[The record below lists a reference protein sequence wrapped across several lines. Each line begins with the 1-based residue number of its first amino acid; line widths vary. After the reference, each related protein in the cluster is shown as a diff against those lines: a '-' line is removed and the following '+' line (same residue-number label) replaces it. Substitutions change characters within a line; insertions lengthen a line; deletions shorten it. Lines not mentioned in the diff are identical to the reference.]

1 MRPGK
6 HAQSAVITYT
16 VGTMVG
22 ALCLAAERSGVPYAL
37 VMAFAVGPAILVAR
51 WTLAHWSLRALKR
64 DAKKAGAA
72 WPEGISVR
80 DGWLCYKKDGF
91 AWFRTPPL
99 RRTDR
104 DCMLSAPPFVDPEPL
119 MASVAQ
125 VMDESRRQHERSFA
139 SMEATA
145 PDSKPD
151 HEGPRHEILQR
162 LTDTSPALVNFP
174 SSFIR
179 LSNGEFFD
187 LAAPDFD
194 GRTNQG
200 LIAPILMGLAQQPR
214 FAGQAHAETPEDVME
229 FVMSGKPWM
238 VLQHQCLA
246 AWCAWLIDPNEHA
259 FIRECG
265 LHDGHE
271 SIFGD
276 MPSPLKSLCH
286 DYKAREKTG
295 AHEFRRVFHLPGT
308 MTSAARVVDG
318 LCLVAEA
325 RMLHGDWPDDWAS
338 HDYIIAAQELALH
351 ERAKWMRGK
360 VPMVLAARAT
370 LDLLN
375 NDMVAVVDCH
385 IAHWELLFQEHIK
398 QGSKT

>member
-51 WTLAHWSLRALKR
+51 WTLARWSLRALKR
-64 DAKKAGAA
+64 DAKKAGAS

-80 DGWLCYKKDGF
+80 DGWLCYTKDGF

-104 DCMLSAPPFVDPEPL
+104 DFMLSAPPFVDPKPL

-139 SMEATA
+139 SMEATP
-145 PDSKPD
+145 PDNKPD
-151 HEGPRHEILQR
+151 HEGPKHEILQR

-200 LIAPILMGLAQQPR
+200 LIAPP
-214 FAGQAHAETPEDVME
+214 
-229 FVMSGKPWM
+229 
-238 VLQHQCLA
+238 LQ
-246 AWCAWLIDPNEHA
+246 
-259 FIRECG
+259 
-265 LHDGHE
+265 
-271 SIFGD
+271 
-276 MPSPLKSLCH
+276 
-286 DYKAREKTG
+286 
-295 AHEFRRVFHLPGT
+295 
-308 MTSAARVVDG
+308 
-318 LCLVAEA
+318 
-325 RMLHGDWPDDWAS
+325 
-338 HDYIIAAQELALH
+338 LH
-351 ERAKWMRGK
+351 ENVWSGTCGGRADD
-360 VPMVLAARAT
+360 PH
-370 LDLLN
+370 DLLWAMGCYWTEVQRVTAKAAKRSKCKPDELQRVGEAAAAN
-375 NDMVAVVDCH
+375 VRVYGFRCDSMSYHWRVMVDAQ
-385 IAHWELLFQEHIK
+385 ALAR
-398 QGSKT
+398 